1 MSADSRVRRDA
12 PGRRDSLS
20 GGAGELAERLLKRRA
35 LLQLLNLVRD
45 ELDQLLKLPKLHRD
59 GLKQLLKLLMLHVL
73 QLLQLLQLL
82 GQELQ
87 QLNCLLQGLR
97 DVGVLCRLR
106 SLRAEE
112 RLAVW
117 VELLGITEW
126 RADSKCSSNH
136 VNSFRVI
143 QSASDDCDGPAW
155 HCGNL
160 RTHRLAAKKS

>member
-1 MSADSRVRRDA
+1 MTRLSANGRWRDA

-20 GGAGELAERLLKRRA
+20 GGASDLAERLLKRRA

-45 ELDQLLKLPKLHRD
+45 ELDQLLKLPKLHWD

-87 QLNCLLQGLR
+87 QLNYLLQGLR
-97 DVGVLCRLR
+97 DVGVLCRLC
-106 SLRAEE
+106 SLSTEE

-143 QSASDDCDGPAW
+143 QSASDDCDEPA
-155 HCGNL
+155 
-160 RTHRLAAKKS
+160 